1 MPIYNGQEVLEKI
14 ENKDK
19 YIDSCI
25 IISGE
30 IESVIKMR
38 QCDLVHSILFKTSS
52 MKDIKNRI
60 MQLVEYKE
68 EIRKNEDIDKKILS
82 EMLFLNYNISL
93 KGTKYLID
101 TIKCVYDNRDY
112 LDNLEKFVY
121 PKVAQKYNEK
131 LYNIKCRIGKAT
143 MIMYYNCEIEKLKS
157 YFNFDVDIKPKI
169 KTVIET
175 IVRKIS

>member
-1 MPIYNGQEVLEKI
+1 
-14 ENKDK
+14 
-19 YIDSCI
+19 
-25 IISGE
+25 
-30 IESVIKMR
+30 
-38 QCDLVHSILFKTSS
+38 
-52 MKDIKNRI
+52 
-60 MQLVEYKE
+60 
-68 EIRKNEDIDKKILS
+68 
-82 EMLFLNYNISL
+82 MLFLNYNISI